1 MKKKLLAAAVV
12 SAFAAPVAFAQT
24 APANVT
30 VYGNL
35 QMEVFSLK
43 GSGANGFADRPT
55 TTSVSSPG
63 VFFIGFR
70 GTESLGGGL
79 SAIWQI
85 EQGAGGDGT
94 GTTNTWGGRNTFL
107 GLAGGFGRVYVGLMD
122 SPYKRVMGINNTPMM
137 RNGLTG
143 PQGMNAIMNNGDTS
157 GDLFQS
163 TTTVNASTG
172 AVQVGSVAN
181 NAAFSRRVANSINF
195 DSPSFGGFTV
205 SAQYGAN
212 EGRGATNSAANASSN
227 PQLYSLSG
235 IYRGGPFAAG
245 LGWQQH
251 KDFRGAGLTDSS
263 WVASAS
269 WTSGPFLVQGAYSNF
284 NYEIVGGGE
293 VKRDNWLIGGAYAMG
308 NHRFRLQYQ
317 EAGDTKGA
325 VSSFSRV
332 GQDATAIGN
341 VGAFNGS
348 GANTGAKIW
357 SANYGYLLSK
367 RTEVY
372 GFYVRLD
379 NDSNGL
385 TNFAGSASLNNAQ
398 VTNTGTGRTLRGMDA
413 NIIGVGI
420 AHSF

>member
-1 MKKKLLAAAVV
+1 VKKKLLAAAVV

-30 VYGNL
+30 VYGSL
-35 QMEVFSLK
+35 QMEVFTMA
-43 GSGANGFADRPT
+43 GDGANGNPDRQRANF
-55 TTSVSSPG
+55 VSSPG

-94 GTTNTWGGRNTFL
+94 GTTSTWGGRNTFL
-107 GLAGGFGRVYVGLMD
+107 GLAGGFGRVYAGIMD

-157 GDLFQS
+157 GSIDQATFSGFQAN
-163 TTTVNASTG
+163 TT
-172 AVQVGSVAN
+172 
-181 NAAFSRRVANSINF
+181 AFSRRTANSLNY
-195 DSPSFGGFTV
+195 DSPSFSGFTV

-212 EGRGATNSAANASSN
+212 EGRSVTSQPTTPGSAVDPS
-227 PQLYSLSG
+227 LYSLSAM
-235 IYRGGPFAAG
+235 YRGGPFAAG

-251 KDFRGAGLTDSS
+251 NDFRGAGLSDSS
-263 WVASAS
+263 YVLSAS
-269 WTSGPFLVQGAYSNF
+269 WTSGPFLIQGAYSNF
-284 NYEIVGGGE
+284 KYETAAGD
-293 VKRDNWLIGGAYAMG
+293 VKRDNFLIGGAYAMG

-317 EAGDTKGA
+317 QAMDTKGA
-325 VSSFSRV
+325 SIGGGS
-332 GQDATAIGN
+332 TAIGN
-341 VGAFNGS
+341 VATFNGS
-348 GANTGAKIW
+348 GSDTGATIW
-357 SANYGYLLSK
+357 SLNYGYLLSK

-372 GFYVRLD
+372 GYYVMLD
-379 NDSNGL
+379 NDTNGR
-385 TNFAGSASLNNAQ
+385 TNFAGSASLGISGSA
-398 VTNTGTGRTLRGMDA
+398 LRGMDA
-413 NIIGVGI
+413 TIIGVGI